1 MASHDPT
8 PAREL
13 DAPDAVPHRQSE
25 PPMDAG
31 PATLRAERRSLR
43 TSSFHW
49 GLVLTCFAAA
59 LTLVPLWT
67 PLLLASWM
75 AMVVRPLH
83 ERLVKRLGGSGRAA
97 AVITVLLVG
106 LVFAPVVIIG
116 LSLFSAAA
124 SLLERVQ
131 QSGGARE
138 ALQTLLSSEPALPRG
153 QFDPSQFKLDAQ
165 QIMGF
170 AQKHGG
176 GALNTAT
183 RIFGAAT
190 TAVIALFVFVY
201 GFYVFL
207 VDARK
212 MNDWLVKHSP
222 LERWQTLRLGGAFSE
237 TGRGLLIGVGLT
249 ALFQG
254 GVATLGYV
262 LIGVPQALVL
272 GLVTTFAALI
282 PSIGTGLVWAPLALG
297 LLLAGHTGQAIAVIA
312 VGCVISVADNFIRPM
327 LSRYA
332 QLELPTFLL
341 FVAMLG
347 GMTIF
352 GTWGLLLG
360 PLFVRLGVE
369 ALRIGREQRELGDP
383 GPLVG
388 PDGESYARSD

>member
-1 MASHDPT
+1 MASRDLT
-8 PAREL
+8 PAQEL
-13 DAPDAVPHRQSE
+13 DAPDPLHRESE
-25 PPMDAG
+25 PPVDAG
-31 PATLRAERRSLR
+31 PTTLRAERRSLR
-43 TSSFHW
+43 ASSFHW

-59 LTLVPLWT
+59 LTVVPIWT

-83 ERLVKRLGGSGRAA
+83 TRLVKRLGGSGRAA
-97 AVITVLLVG
+97 GVITVLLVSV
-106 LVFAPVVIIG
+106 VFAPLVIIG
-116 LSLFSAAA
+116 LSLVTSTAA
-124 SLLERVQ
+124 LIERVQ

-138 ALQTLLSSEPALPRG
+138 ALSTLLESEASLPRG
-153 QFDPSQFKLDAQ
+153 QFDPARVKLDAQ

-170 AQKHGG
+170 AQRHGG
-176 GALNTAT
+176 GALNAASS
-183 RIFGAAT
+183 IFGAAT

-207 VDARK
+207 VDSRRLG
-212 MNDWLVKHSP
+212 DWVVKHSP
-222 LERWQTLRLGGAFSE
+222 LERWQTLRLAGAFTE

-249 ALFQG
+249 ALVQG

-272 GLVTTFAALI
+272 GLLTTFAALI

-297 LLLAGHTGQAIAVIA
+297 LLIAGRTGEAIAVVA
-312 VGCVISVADNFIRPM
+312 LGCVISVADNFIRPM

-341 FVAMLG
+341 FIAMLG
-347 GMTIF
+347 GMTMF

-369 ALRIGREQRELGDP
+369 SLRIGREQRELGDS

-388 PDGESYARSD
+388 PDGESYTRGD